1 MRKGRGIEDIERV
14 NPELSEAREDIKLK
28 VVSELRAT
36 YKCNKTNNQL
46 TCNQL
51 MNKLLGWYIDRPSA

>member
-1 MRKGRGIEDIERV
+1 MRKGREIEDIERV
-14 NPELSEAREDIKLK
+14 NQELSEAWEEIKLK
-28 VVSELRAT
+28 VVSELRVT

-51 MNKLLGWYIDRPSA
+51 MNKLLCWYIDRPSA